1 MTTGPTP
8 EARTP
13 AWAWVLALLAVAAA
27 AAPLIAY
34 WLTNPQDQRL
44 VDLDVY
50 RTGGSALLLGLPV
63 YDVIT
68 PAPQLLPF
76 TYPPVAAMLAVPLG
90 AMWWPVAQWVWT
102 AALLAALAATVACA
116 FRPLLDGARTGRLSG
131 SGRMGR
137 RAASARLGEG
147 ASTAEPESHGALGR
161 LGKSGVLG
169 RFGVPGWLGSLGRLG
184 VLGRLGGVAAPLVFA
199 VVTIACTY
207 LMPIRDQFRFGQV
220 DIFLVALCLADCL
233 ARRPWWPRGMLI
245 GLATAVK
252 LTPGVFLIYLAV
264 TGFSRRDGD
273 PQQRRTFFMAAY
285 TAMLLTLL
293 PFLVIPGD
301 ARDFWFGALLDSER
315 LGANAAT
322 TNQSLRGMLLRL
334 YLPEWLTSLLWL
346 AAVAVIGWYGF
357 RLARRAFLRG
367 DTTTAVALTG
377 LMAVLLSPVA
387 WIHHLAWMVIVIAA
401 IAGSGRD
408 RLRLLVAAGV
418 WLYYVLPIP
427 WWGVALKALEI
438 PVLSPVAGK
447 IVQNAFGLGAIAL
460 VWLLGSWLPRRSAT
474 PAP

>member
-1 MTTGPTP
+1 MTTGRIAG
-8 EARTP
+8 ARSRP

-27 AAPLIAY
+27 AAPLIAH
-34 WLTNPQDQRL
+34 WLTNPEDQRL

-50 RTGGSALLLGLPV
+50 RTGGWALLRGLPV

-76 TYPPVAAMLAVPLG
+76 TYPPVAAMLAVPL
-90 AMWWPVAQWVWT
+90 AVMSWPVAQWVWT
-102 AALLAALAATVACA
+102 AAIVAVLAVTVRHA
-116 FRPLLDGARTGRLSG
+116 FRAYLDGVR
-131 SGRMGR
+131 
-137 RAASARLGEG
+137 
-147 ASTAEPESHGALGR
+147 
-161 LGKSGVLG
+161 GVL
-169 RFGVPGWLGSLGRLG
+169 
-184 VLGRLGGVAAPLVFA
+184 AAPLLFA
-199 VVTIACTY
+199 VLCAACTY

-220 DIFLVALCLADCL
+220 DLFLLALCLLDCV

-252 LTPGVFLIYLAV
+252 LTPGVFLVYLAI
-264 TGFSRRDGD
+264 TALPLREGD
-273 PQQRRTFFMAAY
+273 AAQRRAFLMAVF
-285 TAMLLTLL
+285 TAALLTLL
-293 PFLVIPGD
+293 PFVVMFDD

-334 YLPEWLTSLLWL
+334 YLPGWLTSVVWL
-346 AAVAVIGWYGF
+346 AAVAAIGWYGF
-357 RLARRAFLRG
+357 RAARRAHLDG
-367 DTTTAVALTG
+367 DVMTAVAITG

-387 WIHHLAWMVIVIAA
+387 WIHHIAWVVVVLAA
-401 IAGSGRD
+401 IAGAGRD
-408 RLRLLVAAGV
+408 PVRLLVAAGV

-447 IVQNAFGLGAIAL
+447 IVQNAFGLGAIGL
-460 VWLLGSWLPRRSAT
+460 VWLLGSWLPRRRAAVAVPAAAT
-474 PAP
+474 